1 MKREEAYK
9 WAVKQVRSKVKN
21 SIDIVATLANISAI
35 LKERVPDFF
44 WVGFYFFKNDYLL
57 LGPFQGPPACVKLD
71 INKGVC
77 GKSVRDKST
86 VIVPDVE
93 KFPDHI
99 ACDSRSKSEIVVP
112 LFDKSGNIK
121 AVLDVDSEALNAFDE
136 LDKEWLEKISEY
148 MKDIW

>member
-21 SIDIVATLANISAI
+21 NIDTIATLANVSAI
-35 LKERVPDFF
+35 LKERIPDFF
-44 WVGFYFFKNDYLL
+44 WVGFYFNNGDYLL

-77 GKSVRDKST
+77 GKAVREKST

-112 LFDKSGNIK
+112 LFDKSGDIR
-121 AVLDVDSEALNAFDE
+121 AVLDVDSKSLNAFDE
-136 LDKEWLEKISEY
+136 LDKEWLEKIAEY
-148 MKDIW
+148 MKEIW